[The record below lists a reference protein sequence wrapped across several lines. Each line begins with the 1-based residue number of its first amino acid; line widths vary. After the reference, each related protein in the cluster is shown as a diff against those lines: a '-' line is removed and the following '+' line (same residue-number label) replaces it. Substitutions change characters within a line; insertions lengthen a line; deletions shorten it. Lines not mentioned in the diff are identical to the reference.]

1 MAITG
6 EQRSLGDNV
15 VIALRKGPGVTGLGC
30 GVCLRGVAHGE
41 STCDMSRE
49 AQGGKA
55 RQAGKAQSVPGPAT
69 ADWCARLAATWPRR
83 AYAGESEHTAAL
95 VTASG
100 LDRKN
105 LFFYK
110 LIKITEL
117 WWWVLEKALL

>member
-30 GVCLRGVAHGE
+30 GVCLRGTSRTCE

-83 AYAGESEHTAAL
+83 AYAGESEHTGAFWL
-95 VTASG
+95 QRQITASEDDSTLG
-100 LDRKN
+100 SKPILN
-105 LFFYK
+105 
-110 LIKITEL
+110 T
-117 WWWVLEKALL
+117 